1 MLSIRGPLWALHFA
15 AVLAI
20 ASAASIRPER
30 LFERDG
36 VCAADFTKC
45 SQAGLP
51 DNFCCKTGATCIV
64 LAGASTVLCCPEG
77 NKCDTISPITCNL
90 SLQDPVAN
98 PQAEIKTTVL
108 DGKLETCST
117 GCCPYG
123 YHCNNNDCV
132 KDSDQS
138 QKPGTAG
145 DATSSA
151 APSPSA
157 TSTDS
162 ASTTP
167 DPESSTTSTAVGHG
181 TSTTSAPAEQSPDP
195 TAANNMNIAA
205 IVGGVVGGLIALI
218 VIIAGVV
225 LLRNRRK
232 QKAKKRHSSSSS
244 FGNIISAPVP
254 HSEYPNQR
262 IDFLAKAQSSSIA
275 STPTQAQGRFP
286 PNSPYSPYANRPDS
300 QMTDPPRSYHPSAE
314 VGGLRSLT
322 DLYYQPGRHSG
333 GAGSPKSPGRK
344 HSGGSESINIFADP
358 STVSSGRRDT
368 TWTELQ
374 TQIEKVP
381 DSPLR
386 RRQ

>member
-1 MLSIRGPLWALHFA
+1 MPKFRGPLRALHFA

-20 ASAASIRPER
+20 TSATSIRPEW

-64 LAGASTVLCCPEG
+64 LAGATTVLCCPEG
-77 NKCDTISPITCNL
+77 NKCDTISPITCNI
-90 SLQDPVAN
+90 SLQDPAAN

-123 YHCNNNDCV
+123 YHCNDNDCV
-132 KDSDQS
+132 KDDDQS
-138 QKPGTAG
+138 QKPGAAG

-151 APSPSA
+151 TSGPSA
-157 TSTDS
+157 TSTET

-167 DPESSTTSTAVGHG
+167 APESSTTSTAVGHG
-181 TSTTSAPAEQSPDP
+181 TSTTAASSAESPDP
-195 TAANNMNIAA
+195 TVTSNMNTAA
-205 IVGGVVGGLIALI
+205 IVGGVVGGLIAII
-218 VIIAGVV
+218 VIISGV
-225 LLRNRRK
+225 LLLRHRRK

-254 HSEYPNQR
+254 HSEYSNQR

-300 QMTDPPRSYHPSAE
+300 QMSDPPRSYHPSAE

-322 DLYYQPGRHSG
+322 DLYYQPSRYSG
-333 GAGSPKSPGRK
+333 GAGSPLSPGRK

-368 TWTELQ
+368 TWTDFQ
-374 TQIEKVP
+374 TQADKMP

-386 RRQ
+386 RR